1 MRLLFRLLIFVIY
14 LFLLVPLLFVAVSSL
29 GREAIL
35 AFPPE
40 SMSLVWYS
48 QISPQLVASL
58 WVSLQAALATTLISA
73 SLGIWI
79 ALVVARGRGW
89 LPSVIRA
96 VSIAPLSVPHLA
108 IGVALYQTTMLFWD
122 LSGVTL
128 AGTFWGLVLGQSV
141 IALPYVV
148 RGVLAGQVHLQ
159 AHVEEAAVSLGAGPW
174 RALFEVTLP
183 MVRPGLISGA
193 FLAFFASFDDV
204 PVALFMGGG
213 DGSTTFPLQV
223 LSSLEFSLK
232 PDIMALSTLIM
243 IGSVVT
249 LVLLDQLV
257 GLERFLHGR
266 TADL

>member
-1 MRLLFRLLIFVIY
+1 M
-14 LFLLVPLLFVAVSSL
+14 
-29 GREAIL
+29 
-35 AFPPE
+35 
-40 SMSLVWYS
+40 
-48 QISPQLVASL
+48 
-58 WVSLQAALATTLISA
+58 
-73 SLGIWI
+73 
-79 ALVVARGRGW
+79 
-89 LPSVIRA
+89 IRA

-257 GLERFLHGR
+257 GLDDSCTGEPRICDGQETR
-266 TADL
+266 